1 MGCLFTH
8 TILSNFGSGFRGQIL
23 VRPWR
28 EGGHVLLDYGPN
40 PVEISRAWG
49 VGFER
54 VAGRNAYVM
63 TLGKHGDEQGGF
75 SFNAAGSGAAPTPV
89 MMCAGNPPPPPPPS
103 PPKPPFPPPPPPAPF
118 PPPPPNP
125 PPTSIFAPKIPKHL
139 ASTSSSCASVGLKWD
154 EPHIPDW
161 TSEAPKHLT
170 KAMVHTLT
178 YEVSV
183 QRADGTAK
191 PTTKVVSMA
200 VAEMGGLTPSTKY
213 AFRVRAINGAGS
225 SGLSETTILETEA
238 AMRTPDAPFAAPTLS
253 ETPSGQCTAI
263 ELKVPALRPGCG
275 GDVSFDLEGSSAG
288 GPWRTAIRGLSGPSA
303 VVEDLDPYAGTRFR
317 VVAVNSAGRSGPGP
331 ASEPL
336 LSDRGRETLFAA
348 PSVEATSSASFR
360 VKWKTSTCR
369 PALTWELLYAS
380 VEGAKMSSNQW
391 QVLETDIAG
400 SEYDV
405 QSLRCAA
412 GCAFR
417 LRPHR
422 LDGIDDPYSLPSPVV
437 KSTTLHSPPEGS
449 VRVELQ
455 LAAGATAG
463 ESEGPLSGLVGRIAI
478 STETDASRFAVVE
491 ARGRRRY
498 VVLDVLKGGAP
509 APMELAQQLAK
520 AARSGVGG
528 MQAGAP
534 VLLIHLDGSTIVLEA
549 PRGLGGGAYLI
560 GASLVAA
567 VIFAV
572 LRALG
577 GKHGTATTMPPM
589 RSKFAKVHGL
599 SEVAEEEEGSDDEE
613 FDGSMLRRGA

>member
-23 VRPWR
+23 VKPWR

-75 SFNAAGSGAAPTPV
+75 SFNAAGSGSAPTPV
-89 MMCAGNPPPPPPPS
+89 MMCTGNPPPPPPPS
-103 PPKPPFPPPPPPAPF
+103 PPKPPFPPPPPPAPS

-139 ASTSSSCASVGLKWD
+139 TSTSSSCASVGLKWD
-154 EPHIPDW
+154 EPHLPDW

-170 KAMVHTLT
+170 KAMVHTVT

-183 QRADGTAK
+183 QRADGTTK
-191 PTTKVVSMA
+191 PTTKVVA
-200 VAEMGGLTPSTKY
+200 TTAAEMGGLTPSTKY

-225 SGLSETTILETEA
+225 SGLSEATILETEA
-238 AMRTPDAPFAAPTLS
+238 AMRAPEAPFAAPTLS

-263 ELKVPALRPGCG
+263 ELNVPALRPGCG

-288 GPWRTAIRGLSGPSA
+288 GPWRTAIRGLAGPSA

-336 LSDRGRETLFAA
+336 LSDRGRETLFAP

-360 VKWKTSTCR
+360 VRWKASSCR
-369 PALTWELLYAS
+369 PALTWELLYSS
-380 VEGAKMSSNQW
+380 VENHNSNQW

-405 QSLRCAA
+405 QSLRCVA

-422 LDGIDDPYSLPSPVV
+422 LDGLDDAYSLPSAAV
-437 KSTTLHSPPEGS
+437 KSVALHSPPEGS
-449 VRVELQ
+449 VRIELQ
-455 LAAGATAG
+455 LAAGASAEG
-463 ESEGPLSGLVGRIAI
+463 EGPLSGLVGRIA
-478 STETDASRFAVVE
+478 SGTGTDASRFAVVE
-491 ARGRRRY
+491 ARGHRRY
-498 VVLDVLKGGAP
+498 VVLDVLKGGSP

-534 VLLIHLDGSTIVLEA
+534 VLLIHLDGTTAVLEA
-549 PRGLGGGAYLI
+549 PRGLGGGAYLV

-577 GKHGTATTMPPM
+577 SRGTAAPMPPM
-589 RSKFAKVHGL
+589 RSTKFAKVHGL
-599 SEVAEEEEGSDDEE
+599 SDVPEEEEASDDDD
-613 FDGSMLRRGA
+613 FDGSILRRGA